1 MIFGVFFSL
10 TLFSSLVAADTNNSV
25 ELLNNALTQNY
36 SFVERSLSK
45 SDLKIEE
52 SAGEI
57 LFNNPGFIVN
67 ITSPFKE
74 RYEVNKDII
83 TIHDIDLE
91 QSRKIKL
98 EDVQSI
104 FLNILLNGLKTES
117 DIYLIKENDYPNFM
131 VVPLDDSSAI
141 NFIFDQNNLSLIRYT
156 DSLGIEHGI
165 ELTKL

>member
-1 MIFGVFFSL
+1 MIFRVFFSL
-10 TLFSSLVAADTNNSV
+10 TVFSSLVAADTNNSV

-57 LFNNPGFIVN
+57 LFNDHGFVVN
-67 ITSPFKE
+67 VTSPFKE

-104 FLNILLNGLKTES
+104 FLNILLNGLKTVS
-117 DIYLIKENDYPNFM
+117 DIYLIKDNDYPNFM

>member
-1 MIFGVFFSL
+1 MIFRVFFSL

-57 LFNNPGFIVN
+57 LFNDPGLVVN

>member
-57 LFNNPGFIVN
+57 LFNDPGLVVN